1 MKNAQK
7 NIKKKPAFVV
17 GKQLPEK
24 LPKKA
29 AEFLSTAVTPERA
42 FEIAAKVTR
51 IVAKNNPEA
60 KYPHRLHNP

>member
-1 MKNAQK
+1 MKTSQK
-7 NIKKKPAFVV
+7 KMTKKAPFVV

-24 LPKKA
+24 LPRKA

-51 IVAKNNPEA
+51 IAAKNNTVA
-60 KYPHRLHNP
+60 KVKRAR